1 VTVAGAAGFDV
12 MMVLMGRTL
21 SPFTGP
27 FRALDHEA
35 RDRDELKAAISPEMI
50 KNRFESSACRS
61 DFA

>member
-1 VTVAGAAGFDV
+1 